1 MEEIKRCKK
10 CGARLLEHENC
21 CPVCNM
27 IQDIDDDHG
36 IVNAYDEDIEN
47 LISENTE
54 KKNYWKNPIIWT
66 ISIVLVIVSTIIN
79 GYLNDNPIKLMDSNE
94 VNKDE
99 YIDSTLTINGK
110 TSQFAQATN
119 NNMLAISYANQDK
132 TYIVMNRELFVY
144 DKTLSNRELVF
155 NQNLTTFSEDDKY
168 YYYLDEKNNYLQ
180 VEKES
185 KKENILLTDVYY
197 VQNLG
202 EKIYYQKDSDNE
214 SIYCFDL
221 MKNEDKKINDEVSY
235 SLIVDEKKER
245 IFYINKNEELITI
258 ALDGSDRRALA
269 SNTNIYTYDGKYL
282 YYINDKGLIRCDLN
296 GEHSDIYEN
305 DNLKLVNIVDDHLIV
320 HDGNIIYTMTLE
332 GKSVKKLYTIET
344 MGKLTFEV
352 VGDKLLVL
360 TSAYQEGNIGYEII
374 GLDGKR
380 HLLESN
386 DTPEIIGEEI

>member
-245 IFYINKNEELITI
+245 IFYINKNE
-258 ALDGSDRRALA
+258 
-269 SNTNIYTYDGKYL
+269 
-282 YYINDKGLIRCDLN
+282 
-296 GEHSDIYEN
+296 
-305 DNLKLVNIVDDHLIV
+305 
-320 HDGNIIYTMTLE
+320 
-332 GKSVKKLYTIET
+332 
-344 MGKLTFEV
+344 
-352 VGDKLLVL
+352 
-360 TSAYQEGNIGYEII
+360 
-374 GLDGKR
+374 
-380 HLLESN
+380 
-386 DTPEIIGEEI
+386 

>member
-386 DTPEIIGEEI
+386 DTPEI

>member
-144 DKTLSNRELVF
+144 DKTLSNR
-155 NQNLTTFSEDDKY
+155 
-168 YYYLDEKNNYLQ
+168 
-180 VEKES
+180 
-185 KKENILLTDVYY
+185 
-197 VQNLG
+197 
-202 EKIYYQKDSDNE
+202 
-214 SIYCFDL
+214 
-221 MKNEDKKINDEVSY
+221 
-235 SLIVDEKKER
+235 
-245 IFYINKNEELITI
+245 
-258 ALDGSDRRALA
+258 
-269 SNTNIYTYDGKYL
+269 
-282 YYINDKGLIRCDLN
+282 
-296 GEHSDIYEN
+296 
-305 DNLKLVNIVDDHLIV
+305 
-320 HDGNIIYTMTLE
+320 
-332 GKSVKKLYTIET
+332 
-344 MGKLTFEV
+344 
-352 VGDKLLVL
+352 
-360 TSAYQEGNIGYEII
+360 
-374 GLDGKR
+374 
-380 HLLESN
+380 
-386 DTPEIIGEEI
+386 

>member
-1 MEEIKRCKK
+1 M
-10 CGARLLEHENC
+10 
-21 CPVCNM
+21 
-27 IQDIDDDHG
+27 
-36 IVNAYDEDIEN
+36 
-47 LISENTE
+47 
-54 KKNYWKNPIIWT
+54 
-66 ISIVLVIVSTIIN
+66 
-79 GYLNDNPIKLMDSNE
+79 
-94 VNKDE
+94 
-99 YIDSTLTINGK
+99 
-110 TSQFAQATN
+110 
-119 NNMLAISYANQDK
+119 
-132 TYIVMNRELFVY
+132 
-144 DKTLSNRELVF
+144 
-155 NQNLTTFSEDDKY
+155 
-168 YYYLDEKNNYLQ
+168 
-180 VEKES
+180 
-185 KKENILLTDVYY
+185 
-197 VQNLG
+197 G

>member
-10 CGARLLEHENC
+10 CGARLLEYENC
-21 CPVCNM
+21 CPVCNTM
-27 IQDIDDDHG
+27 QDIDDTHD
-36 IVNAYDEDIEN
+36 IVNDSDEDISTIKN
-47 LISENTE
+47 AE
-54 KKNYWKNPIIWT
+54 KKNYWKNPIIWA
-66 ISIVLVIVSTIIN
+66 ISIVLVIVSTVLN
-79 GYLNDNPIKLMDSNE
+79 VYLNDNPIELVDSDEINNE
-94 VNKDE
+94 E
-99 YIDSTLTINGK
+99 YIDSALTINSE

-119 NNMLAISYANQDK
+119 NNMLAISYVNQDK
-132 TYIVMNRELFVY
+132 AYIVMNQELFVY
-144 DKTLSNRELVF
+144 DKKLNNRELVF

-168 YYYLDEKNNYLQ
+168 YYYLDEKNNYLR

-185 KKENILLTDVYY
+185 KKEDILLTEVYY

-202 EKIYYQKDSDNE
+202 EKVYYQKDSDNE
-214 SIYCFDL
+214 SIYCLDL
-221 MKNEDKKINDEVSY
+221 LKNEDKKINDEVSY
-235 SLIVDEKKER
+235 SLIIDEKKER
-245 IFYINKNEELITI
+245 IFYVNKNAELITI

-296 GEHSDIYEN
+296 GEHSVIYEN
-305 DNLKLVNIVDDHLIV
+305 NNLKLVNIVDDHLIV

-332 GKSVKKLYTIET
+332 GKNVKKLYTIEA

-360 TSAYQEGNIGYEII
+360 TSVYQEGNIGYEIVS
-374 GLDGKR
+374 LDGKR

-386 DTPEIIGEEI
+386 DTPQIIGEEI

>member
-47 LISENTE
+47 LISENIE